1 MFLYFYTFC
10 MKQLVYNVTT
20 FIYKEHTEVKKKR
33 ILRYSFNHYL
43 KIELTF
49 IYF

>member
-1 MFLYFYTFC
+1 MSPPLYI
-10 MKQLVYNVTT
+10 KS
-20 FIYKEHTEVKKKR
+20 IYKEHTEVKKKR